1 MEGPGD
7 FYAIALSDDRLR
19 AGLTAL
25 QEENRRERSALT
37 HGARS
42 ALAAA
47 LRALAAVV
55 DAPRPTATADRP
67 LAVVRG

>member
-19 AGLTAL
+19 AGLIAL
-25 QEENRRERSALT
+25 HQENEREWSALARSA
-37 HGARS
+37 RW

-47 LRALAAVV
+47 LRGLAAVV
-55 DAPRPTATADRP
+55 DAPRPTATADQP
-67 LAVVRG
+67 LAVART